1 MQNPPFKEIYTMA
14 RKGLKAATAVING
27 KRKWFYA
34 KTKKEAARRAQEA
47 IAANIHHAPDG
58 DIIYSD
64 WLKKY
69 LALTADHVTMAT
81 MESYKFIFNCY
92 VIPKFG
98 SYRLCDLNHIE
109 IREYLSEM
117 LSKGLSPR
125 TVNYTQTMLKSSLKQ
140 AVEDGLLAANPMD
153 KVKKVKQPRSNARA
167 IITVEE
173 FRRLLDAAHSDEIR
187 RLMSIALSTGL
198 RREEILGLRWDDI
211 DLPHRRLTVNQT
223 VIRLNN
229 QAHISPLT
237 KTNSSRRTITIDRRT
252 CEDLQ
257 EQFAFDVNKR
267 DTADGYYLDSGL
279 VFCNSAG
286 GAIRP
291 EVITRAITAAA
302 KRAGLP
308 PGVTYYSFRHTHA
321 TMLLS
326 AGVNIKII
334 QARLGHASIS
344 TTLNTYAHVMANDE
358 EQAAGAIEK
367 LLK

>member
-1 MQNPPFKEIYTMA
+1 M
-14 RKGLKAATAVING
+14 
-27 KRKWFYA
+27 
-34 KTKKEAARRAQEA
+34 
-47 IAANIHHAPDG
+47 
-58 DIIYSD
+58 
-64 WLKKY
+64 
-69 LALTADHVTMAT
+69 
-81 MESYKFIFNCY
+81 
-92 VIPKFG
+92 
-98 SYRLCDLNHIE
+98 
-109 IREYLSEM
+109 
-117 LSKGLSPR
+117 
-125 TVNYTQTMLKSSLKQ
+125 NYTQTMLKSSLKQ
-140 AVEDGLLAANPMD
+140 AVEDGLLSANPME
-153 KVKKVKQPRSNARA
+153 KVKKVKQPRSNAWA
-167 IITVEE
+167 IITVDE
-173 FRRLLDAAHSDEIR
+173 FRRLLGTTHSDEIR
-187 RLMSIALSTGL
+187 RLMSIALATGL
-198 RREEILGLRWDDI
+198 RGDDI
-211 DLPHRRLTVNQT
+211 DLPHHRLTVNQT

-229 QAHISPLT
+229 QAHISSLT

-252 CEDLQ
+252 CECLQ
-257 EQFAFDVNKR
+257 EQLAFDVNKK

-367 LLK
+367 LLE